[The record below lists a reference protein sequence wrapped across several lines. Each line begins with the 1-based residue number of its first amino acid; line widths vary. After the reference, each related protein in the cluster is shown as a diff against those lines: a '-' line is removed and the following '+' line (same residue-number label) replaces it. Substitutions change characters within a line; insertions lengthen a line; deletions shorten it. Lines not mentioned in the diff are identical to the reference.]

1 VVSIKGYAQL
11 LLRDIRRQTL
21 SPQRLQNGLHTIESA
36 AERLSALTEDLFTV
50 YNRGSSTVP
59 LTLSTV
65 KLESYLREF
74 FSTAQAHLL
83 HGHVLDVSAIRDT
96 GWVSIDVVRFAQV
109 LYNLMNNAERFS
121 PPTTPIRI
129 ATLRQTNGAII
140 SVADNGKGL
149 MPGEETSI
157 FDPFVTSR
165 RNSDHTEAGLGI
177 SLYISQQIV
186 QRHEGRIW
194 AESAGPDQGT
204 TFKILLPLVP
214 DPAS

>member
-1 VVSIKGYAQL
+1 
-11 LLRDIRRQTL
+11 
-21 SPQRLQNGLHTIESA
+21 
-36 AERLSALTEDLFTV
+36 
-50 YNRGSSTVP
+50 
-59 LTLSTV
+59 
-65 KLESYLREF
+65 
-74 FSTAQAHLL
+74 
-83 HGHVLDVSAIRDT
+83 
-96 GWVSIDVVRFAQV
+96 
-109 LYNLMNNAERFS
+109 
-121 PPTTPIRI
+121 
-129 ATLRQTNGAII
+129 
-140 SVADNGKGL
+140 